1 MPCVEIKDKKYQTRK
16 SPTSRL
22 IHGVDAQRKLSVP
35 AFHAGDCKGVIK
47 QGKDGFYISSPDT
60 RGTYKWVPA
69 NQEGKAKH
77 LAKTQKVKG
86 AKTYM
91 IHHNYSVPFI
101 VDVSAGKATVFKATF
116 EDNKAFEKA
125 AVIKEI
131 AYKQIWI
138 GDNLLGSKYYAKKG
152 LYKGNSILMEIAG
165 GKYIYVGHK
174 MMEFSLQPGDSI
186 VEYYSPVGNNDVPY
200 PSIMGKNFVYFMWE
214 AARDGPGYTPA
225 APFDRKKDASNQIMV
240 TLTPTIKPLKYKILS
255 RKGF

>member
-1 MPCVEIKDKKYQTRK
+1 MVCEEVKDKKYQTRK
-16 SPTSRL
+16 SPTSRRD
-22 IHGVDAQRKLSVP
+22 GVDAQRKLSVP

-101 VDVSAGKATVFKATF
+101 VDVSAGKVTVFKATF
-116 EDNKAFEKA
+116 KDNKVFEKA

-138 GDNLLGSKYYAKKG
+138 GDNMLGGKYYAKKG
-152 LYKGNSILMEIAG
+152 QYKGNSILMETAA
-165 GKYIYVGHK
+165 GKYVFIGHI
-174 MMEFSLQPGDSI
+174 MMEFSLQPGDT
-186 VEYYSPVGNNDVPY
+186 VVQYNSPVGNNDVPY

-214 AARDGPGYTPA
+214 AGRNGPGYTPA
-225 APFDRKKDASNQIMV
+225 APFDRKKDATDQMLMDRHV
-240 TLTPTIKPLKYKILS
+240 VVKPLKHKILS
-255 RKGF
+255 RKGL